1 MIQLYIDKYL
11 TIFGSFMRCLLVSI
25 FFVIGFHAP
34 VFADEPSTP
43 EFAPSTL
50 KLARGQINQVL
61 VLGSPHLSQLPKSFE
76 SSKLSLLTERLAD
89 WKPQAIAIEAL
100 SGLQCVYLRGYPQ
113 RYSDTV
119 KTYCRDTS
127 VAHAATGLD
136 IVEATAQAERLL
148 RSWPASPTPAQRRA
162 LASLF
167 MAAGEPA
174 SALVQW
180 LRLPMEE
187 RRVGDGL
194 NAGLVDALNALLV
207 RPDEGYLIAAPLAA
221 KSGLERLYAMD
232 DHTADMPDADEK
244 AYGEAIMK
252 AWDNPFTAERKR
264 MDVALKSHLDTPDGV
279 LAMYRAHNERSQAG
293 LVFKSDF
300 GAALEEPSHQHFGRG
315 YVAYWEARNLRMASN
330 IREVMA
336 PPGIRTLVIVGA
348 SHKAYLEA
356 YLNQMHDVRIISA
369 DNILR

>member
-1 MIQLYIDKYL
+1 MY
-11 TIFGSFMRCLLVSI
+11 RLLISI
-25 FFVIGFHAP
+25 FFVAIFHAEA
-34 VFADEPSTP
+34 FAGEPRTP

-50 KLARGQINQVL
+50 KLVRGQINEVL

-76 SSKLSLLTERLAD
+76 SSQLSLLIERLAD

-100 SGLQCVYLRGYPQ
+100 SGLQCAYLRSYPQ

-148 RSWPASPTPAQRRA
+148 SSWPASPTAAQRRA

-167 MAAGEPA
+167 LAAGEPA

-187 RRVGDGL
+187 QHTGDGL
-194 NAGLVDALNALLV
+194 NAELVDALNALRG
-207 RPDEGYLIAAPLAA
+207 RPDEDYLIAAPLAA

-232 DHTADMPDADEK
+232 DHTADMLNADGK
-244 AYGEAIMK
+244 AYGEAIAK
-252 AWDNPFTAERKR
+252 AWDNPSTAERKR
-264 MDVALKSHLDTPDGV
+264 MAVGLKNHLDTPDGV
-279 LAMYRAHNERSQAG
+279 LAMYRAYNERSQAG
-293 LVFKSDF
+293 LIFKSDF
-300 GAALEEPSHQHFGRG
+300 GAALEEPSPQHFGRG
-315 YVAYWEARNLRMASN
+315 YVAYCETRNLRMASN
-330 IREVMA
+330 IREA
-336 PPGIRTLVIVGA
+336 IATPGIRTLVIVGA